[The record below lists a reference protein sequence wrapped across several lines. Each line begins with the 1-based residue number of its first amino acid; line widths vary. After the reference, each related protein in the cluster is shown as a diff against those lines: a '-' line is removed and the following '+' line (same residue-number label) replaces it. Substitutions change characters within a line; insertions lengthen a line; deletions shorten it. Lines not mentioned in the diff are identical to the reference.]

1 MNLKDLKE
9 LSLKELYTKYRE
21 IIVYLI
27 VGVLTTV
34 VNWVVYF
41 ICVRTFLDPKNALQ
55 LQIAVL
61 IAWVAGVL
69 FAYVTN
75 RKYVFQSKNPEIL
88 KEFIAFVLS
97 RVATYL
103 MEVFLMWLLVTIMG
117 MNDLIAKIIANVVVI
132 IGNYVFSKLLVFSK
146 KDKKDSGNLDLDR

>member
-1 MNLKDLKE
+1 MDKI
-9 LSLKELYTKYRE
+9 KELYTKYRE

-27 VGVLTTV
+27 VGVLTTI

-41 ICVRTFLDPKNALQ
+41 ICVRTFLDPKNPIQ

-75 RKYVFQSKNPEIL
+75 RKYVFQSRNPEIL
-88 KEFIAFVLS
+88 KEFTSFVLS

-132 IGNYVFSKLLVFSK
+132 VGNYIFSKLLVFRN
-146 KDKKDSGNLDLDR
+146 KDKKSVDSEEA